1 MPTITNPNKH
11 FDILT
16 WSGTGGSASATR
28 SLTGLNFQPDF
39 VWEKDRAS
47 SQSHHLFDSVRGAGT
62 SKTIASDSTAIQG
75 GFNDTTYGY
84 LSSFDSSGIT
94 TTNGSSTWDNWNKSG
109 DTYIA
114 WNWKAN
120 NGTTVTNTNGSVNST
135 VSLNATAGFSIVNY
149 TVPSASSFT
158 WGHGLPATP
167 GFMMIKGG
175 YTSQTYNWDVYH
187 SSNPNTVRLQ
197 LNSSA
202 ANDTQSG
209 VWQNTT
215 PNSTVVT
222 QGGGGSAWY
231 ATGSVNIAYCWTPI
245 AGYSQFGSYTGNGST
260 DGPFV
265 YLGFRPR
272 FIMIKNTT
280 NIQPWMMI
288 DTARNTYNVSGDYLQ
303 CSSNGVEDALSTVSS
318 SVALDILSNGFK
330 LRNSASSSGYTNAS
344 GDNYVYAAWAEAPFQ
359 YANAR

>member
-1 MPTITNPNKH
+1 MPIITNPNKH
-11 FDILT
+11 FDVLT

-75 GFNDTTYGY
+75 GFNDTLYGY
-84 LSSFDSSGIT
+84 LSSFDSNGVT

-167 GFMMIKGG
+167 GFMIIKGG

-197 LNSSA
+197 LNSTA
-202 ANDTQSG
+202 GNDTQSG

-222 QGGGGSAWY
+222 QGGGGSSWY

-265 YLGFRPR
+265 YCGFRPR
-272 FIMIKNTT
+272 FIMIKGTGASGSG
-280 NIQPWMMI
+280 WLMY
-288 DTARNTYNVSGDYLQ
+288 DSARDTYNSATKDLRADL
-303 CSSNGVEDALSTVSS
+303 SNTEPVSS
-318 SVALDILSNGFK
+318 GPIDFLSNGFK
-330 LRNSASSSGYTNAS
+330 LRGTDTNSNSSSTSYGP
-344 GDNYVYAAWAEAPFQ
+344 YVYAAFAEAPFQ